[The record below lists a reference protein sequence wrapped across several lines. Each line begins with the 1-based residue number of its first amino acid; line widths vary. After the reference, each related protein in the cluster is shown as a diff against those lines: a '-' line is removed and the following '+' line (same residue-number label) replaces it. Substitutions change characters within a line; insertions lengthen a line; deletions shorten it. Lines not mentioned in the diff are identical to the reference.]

1 MRWLH
6 NRYTKGS
13 FRGLSGT
20 ITWDELTE
28 VAQRMKQMRLTT
40 RSSPTL
46 KGGENEKEKERERER
61 EKKNDNGV
69 LWKSVIF
76 LICVSSQ
83 EHMMIKPYFRILPH

>member
-46 KGGENEKEKERERER
+46 KGGENEKEKERERKR
-61 EKKNDNGV
+61 KRKKEWQRGALEECDFFD
-69 LWKSVIF
+69 L
-76 LICVSSQ
+76 CVFPRA
-83 EHMMIKPYFRILPH
+83 HDD